1 MHLRDLLAD
10 LPDIHLIGTG
20 NPEIS
25 GLSIDSRTIEP
36 GDLFIAIRGGEEVD
50 RHPFIARAIAAG
62 AIGAVVEEPI
72 ETDWA
77 IQIQVPSTRRANALL
92 ANRFYENPS
101 NALQMVGVTGT
112 NGKTS
117 TVYLIRAILEAAGL
131 KPGLTGTIQHD
142 LGDQLEP
149 SNNSTP
155 EAHDLH
161 RMFRTMVDAGCRA
174 AVMEVTSHG
183 LALDRVYGIAY
194 DVAVFTNLTRDHLDY
209 HKTPEA
215 YLAAKA
221 LLFDNL
227 SSDAHAVVNVDD
239 PSTDGLLQE
248 CSANILGYGQ
258 SKNAAVRILDGQTSW
273 RSTTLSLQIPGGK
286 LDLELA
292 LQGNFQLY
300 NATAA
305 ASVGLALDIA
315 PEVIANAMR
324 EVRVP
329 GRFEGIDCGQNFGVF
344 VDYAHAPDGLKNVLQ
359 TAREFTEGKLFCVF
373 GCGGDRDRG
382 KRPVMGQLSAQLS
395 DLSIITSDNPRTED
409 PNAIIAEIL
418 PGVGNAPHI
427 VEPDRRRAIEIA
439 ITKAQDGD
447 LVLIAGKGHEDYQEI
462 NRVKTHFDD
471 REVAREILE
480 DRVG

>member
-1 MHLRDLLAD
+1 MRLQDLLAS
-10 LPDIHLIGTG
+10 LPNMHLIGTG

-25 GLSIDSRTIEP
+25 GLSIDSRTIQP
-36 GDLFIAIRGGEEVD
+36 GELFVAIRGGEEVD
-50 RHPFIARAIAAG
+50 RHPFIPQAITAG

-72 ETDWA
+72 ETDQA

-92 ANRFYENPS
+92 ADRFYESPS
-101 NALQMVGVTGT
+101 NALKMVGVTGT

-117 TVYLIRAILEAAGL
+117 TVYLIQAILKAAGL

-142 LGDQLEP
+142 LGDQLE
-149 SNNSTP
+149 SSHNSTP

-161 RMFRTMVDAGCRA
+161 RMFRTMANADCRS

-227 SSDAHAVVNVDD
+227 SSDAHAIVNVDD
-239 PSTDGLLQE
+239 PSTDALLQK
-248 CSANILGYGQ
+248 CVAQITGYGR
-258 SKNAAVRILDGQTSW
+258 SEKAAVRILDGQTSW
-273 RSTTLSLQIPGGK
+273 RGTTLSLQIPGGK
-286 LDLELA
+286 LDLKLA

-305 ASVGLALDIA
+305 VSVGLALNIA
-315 PEVIANAMR
+315 PNIIANAIR

-344 VDYAHAPDGLKNVLQ
+344 VDYAHAPDGLKNVLE
-359 TAREFTEGKLFCVF
+359 TAREFTEGKLICVF

-382 KRPVMGQLSAQLS
+382 KRPVMGQLSAQLA
-395 DLSIITSDNPRTED
+395 DLSIVTSDNPRTED
-409 PNAIIAEIL
+409 PDAIIADIL

-439 ITKAQDGD
+439 ITQAQDGD
-447 LVLIAGKGHEDYQEI
+447 LLLIAGKGHEDYQEI

-471 REVAREILE
+471 REVAREILSTK
-480 DRVG
+480 